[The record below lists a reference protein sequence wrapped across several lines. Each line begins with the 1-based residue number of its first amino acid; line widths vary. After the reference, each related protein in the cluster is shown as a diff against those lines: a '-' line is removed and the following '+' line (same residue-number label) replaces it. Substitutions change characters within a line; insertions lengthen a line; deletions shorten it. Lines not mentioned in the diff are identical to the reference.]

1 MIDEELIAKMS
12 ADKDAVAEMRR
23 HADYLCSL
31 GGPDLRDC
39 SDEELVRIMLEGA
52 ERLREAVMLSG
63 VSVVEAA
70 EAMVCIGRAG
80 ISCDALCDA
89 LDGFEQALRDL
100 NANPNA

>member
-63 VSVVEAA
+63 VSVVETA
-70 EAMVCIGRAG
+70 EAMISVGRTG
-80 ISCDALCDA
+80 TSCDALRDA
-89 LDGFEQALRDL
+89 LDGFAQAVRDL
-100 NANPNA
+100 NADPSA